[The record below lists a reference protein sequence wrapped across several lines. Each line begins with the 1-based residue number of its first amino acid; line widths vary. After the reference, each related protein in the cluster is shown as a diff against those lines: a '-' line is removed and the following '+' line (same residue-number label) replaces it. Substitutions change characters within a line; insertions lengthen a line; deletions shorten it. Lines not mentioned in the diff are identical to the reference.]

1 MANDTLTYVLQL
13 RDEISSKLKTISIAT
28 DTMLEKWADVEKK
41 MNAAARTMSETGRSI
56 GSLRQKIDALK
67 MQREWIPASNTA
79 AIRATNHEI
88 QRLEKEVQKLE
99 SLDGGKFK
107 KWLGDITGS
116 IPALVNPLTAIG
128 AGMVQSVRKGME
140 SELQKQ
146 NLTTLLAGDTEAA
159 DALFSQI
166 AEYGKNTVY
175 NKEGLIE
182 AQKTMMSFGISGEQ
196 AFATLKQIGDIAMGS
211 GQNMQSL
218 ALAFSQASSL
228 GKLMG
233 NDYKQM
239 VNAGF
244 NPLQVISEKTGE
256 SMESLQDKMSQG
268 KIGVDQLAQAF
279 QWATEEGGLFYK
291 GAEKAGQT
299 LAGRMNKMKDTFAEM
314 LVALYGAIE
323 PLLSPIVDF
332 ATKALGTLGEK
343 MQQLIDWFKEGGGW
357 ATTLE
362 TALIGLAG
370 GLLAV
375 KAQTLAVAAAAK
387 IKAVADAIASAS
399 TLGWKAAMDALNL
412 SFLASP
418 ITWIVAGIVAA
429 AAAILL
435 VAKRTDGW
443 KTTWHNTMEYIKL
456 SLEQCGLWMAKKVL
470 QIEDSFLTG
479 FENIK
484 RGWLMLQSL
493 WDADAAAEGL
503 AKMQA
508 NAEARAQKIAEA
520 QGKIDELAARR
531 KNMDVWQVEWKSK
544 DENEKGLLDGLKD
557 KLKNAVIPTADNTA
571 ILSQA
576 QFDLLKQHYDD
587 LTKKQRAMI
596 DKGYADLTD
605 DEQRALKK
613 RYDTLSKSE
622 KRELDKQYNEAIKTA
637 EAAQRSKENALKELY
652 QKDGDKDAYE
662 IGMGQVAIE
671 GLEEQLKIAQ
681 KYGKDTTKIE
691 QEIADAKIQQREN
704 EYERQNNALAQS
716 LEQRKLNLTKKLA
729 EGTITQKQYDTQLQ
743 AAEQES
749 YQKQLEL
756 QEQYGKNTIALQQ
769 QIAEAKIQRRN
780 SDYDNEV
787 DALQKNLD
795 DTEISLKASLANQAI
810 TQDQYDRQMLAAKAR
825 FYDGMLNLTRA
836 YGKDD
841 RQAMRDVLD
850 AQLNLQGF
858 EKDQKKKPME
868 TFAKGWD
875 GIKGIGN
882 SIRSIKDALTDTD
895 NAWDA
900 LTQTVDGFISLF
912 QSLQAIVEIIK
923 TITAVTQTMQAVN
936 DATTQKQLANAG
948 MQVAANTA
956 VAGSGAASSVASI
969 PYVGPILAIAALAS
983 IVAAIATLPKFANGG
998 LVYGPT
1004 LGLMGEYGGASSNP
1018 EVIAPLSRLRALLGT
1033 DGPGQPSEVKF
1044 RIEGRELVGIINKQT
1059 NINRRSY

>member
-182 AQKTMMSFGISGEQ
+182 AQKTMMSFGISGKQ

-357 ATTLE
+357 ATTLK

-418 ITWIVAGIVAA
+418 ITWIVAGIAAA

-520 QGKIDELAARR
+520 QGKIDELAAKR

-622 KRELDKQYNEAIKTA
+622 KRELDKQYNEAIKAA

-662 IGMGQVAIE
+662 IGMGKVAIE

-691 QEIADAKIQQREN
+691 QQIADANIAQREK
-704 EYERQNNALAQS
+704 EFEIRGTQLADC
-716 LEQRKLNLTKKLA
+716 LADEKLA
-729 EGTITQKQYDTQLQ
+729 LSMSLADQEITQKEHDKLVL
-743 AAEQES
+743 EDEERNLEE
-749 YQKQLEL
+749 QLEL
-756 QEQYGKNTIALQQ
+756 YREFGKDATDIMQQ
-769 QIAEAKIQRRN
+769 LFDKRRQIAEGN
-780 SDYDNEV
+780 YDDEAA
-787 DALQKNLD
+787 ALQRNLD
-795 DTEISLKASLANQAI
+795 DTEISLMASLANQAI
-810 TQDQYDRQMLAAKAR
+810 TQDQYDRAMLAAKAR
-825 FYDGMLNLTRA
+825 FYDDMLNLTRA

-841 RQAMRDVLD
+841 RQALKDVLD

-858 EKDQKKKPME
+858 DKEQKKKPFD
-868 TFAKGWD
+868 TFTQGW
-875 GIKGIGN
+875 GGLKGIGN
-882 SIRSIKDALTDTD
+882 SIRDIKNAITDTD

-900 LTQTVDGFISLF
+900 FTQTVDAFISAF
-912 QSLQAIVEIIK
+912 QSVQQVVEIIK
-923 TITAVTQTMQAVN
+923 TITAATQAMQSVR
-936 DATTQKQLANAG
+936 DAATQKELGNATAE
-948 MQVAANTA
+948 VAANTA
-956 VAGSGAASSVASI
+956 KAGSGAASSVASI
-969 PYVGPILAIAALAS
+969 PYVGPVLAIAAMASVIAALAS
-983 IVAAIATLPKFANGG
+983 LPKFADGG

-1004 LGLMGEYGGASSNP
+1004 VGLMGEYRGASSNP
-1018 EVIAPLSRLRALLGT
+1018 EVIAPLSRLRALLGA
-1033 DGPGQPSEVKF
+1033 DGAAQPTQVEF
-1044 RIEGRELVGIINKQT
+1044 RIKGRELVGIMNKQN
-1059 NINRRSY
+1059 NIYQRSR

>member
-1 MANDTLTYVLQL
+1 MATGTVEFKVKITDDGSFKKL
-13 RDEISSKLKTISIAT
+13 EIS
-28 DTMLEKWADVEKK
+28 ADDFNGAIKHIK
-41 MNAAARTMSETGRSI
+41 SETDNLSSG
-56 GSLRQKIDALK
+56 L
-67 MQREWIPASNTA
+67 N
-79 AIRATNHEI
+79 
-88 QRLEKEVQKLE
+88 KL
-99 SLDGGKFK
+99 SKF
-107 KWLGDITGS
+107 
-116 IPALVNPLTAIG
+116 AIG
-128 AGMVQSVRKGME
+128 FNQITELATKVGQSLKKIIDVG
-140 SELQKQ
+140 SSNELQKL
-146 NLTTLLAGDTEAA
+146 NLTTLFKGNAEAA
-159 DALFSQI
+159 EDMFARISK
-166 AEYGKNTVY
+166 YGRETVY
-175 NKEGLIE
+175 DKEGLIE
-182 AQKTMMSFGISGEQ
+182 AQKTMMSFGITGEQ
-196 AFATLKQIGDIAMGS
+196 AFATLKQIGDIAMGD
-211 GQNMQSL
+211 GQKMQSL
-218 ALAFSQASSL
+218 ALAFSQATST

-233 NDYKQM
+233 QDLLQM
-239 VNAGF
+239 INAGF
-244 NPLQVISEKTGE
+244 NPLAVISEHTGE
-256 SMESLQDKMSQG
+256 SMASLKEKMSQG
-268 KIGVDQLAQAF
+268 AISAEMLAQAF
-279 QWATEEGGLFYK
+279 QWATEEGSLFYK
-291 GAEKAGQT
+291 GAESAGSTTEGKINQ
-299 LAGRMNKMKDTFAEM
+299 LNDTFNEFLINTFNQLQPVINAV
-314 LVALYGAIE
+314 LDFSTNVLNAI
-323 PLLSPIVDF
+323 PGVLANIRTGFGNVIDTISDF
-332 ATKALGTLGEK
+332 SG
-343 MQQLIDWFKEGGGW
+343 II
-357 ATTLE
+357 
-362 TALIGLAG
+362 IG
-370 GLLAV
+370 
-375 KAQTLAVAAAAK
+375 AAAAVGALTIAINANK
-387 IKAVADAIASAS
+387 VSLALQELWLKVLITREQIQIALTKA
-399 TLGWKAAMDALNL
+399 WKAAQAALNMVL
-412 SFLASP
+412 KANP
-418 ITWIVAGIVAA
+418 IGLIVS
-429 AAAILL
+429 AIALL
-435 VAKRTDGW
+435 VGAIATVVRNTSGW
-443 KTTWHNTMEYIKL
+443 GETWQSVVNYINKSLGQMGAWFKL
-456 SLEQCGLWMAKKVL
+456 KWL
-470 QIEDSFLTG
+470 QISDYVLSGIE
-479 FENIK
+479 EIMRAWYK
-484 RGWLMLQSL
+484 LQSL
-493 WDADAAAEGL
+493 WDKDAADAGL
-503 AKMQA
+503 AKMESK
-508 NAEARAQKIAEA
+508 AEERAKAIAE
-520 QGKIDELAARR
+520 QKEILEGKRQDR
-531 KNMDVWQVEWKSK
+531 KETTVTWAVKWDRKSK
-544 DENEKGLLDGLKD
+544 REKDEAIAPADIETGNIADEESKPKP
-557 KLKNAVIPTADNTA
+557 AADNTA

-622 KRELDKQYNEAIKTA
+622 KRELDKQYNEAIKAA

-900 LTQTVDGFISLF
+900 LTQTVDGFLGLI
-912 QSLQAIVEIIK
+912 QGIQAVVEVIK
-923 TITAVTQTMQAVN
+923 TITSVTKAFQVVEET
-936 DATTQKQLANAG
+936 ATATQIAANASLSTS
-948 MQVAANTA
+948 NTA
-956 VAGSGAASSVASI
+956 VAATAAAASVAGI
-969 PYVGPILAIAALAS
+969 PLVGPELALTWAS
-983 IVAAIATLPKFANGG
+983 TIEAMLSALPKFANGG

-1004 LGLMGEYGGASSNP
+1004 VGLMGEYGGASSNP

-1033 DGPGQPSEVKF
+1033 DGPSQPSEVKF

-1059 NINRRSY
+1059 NINRRSR